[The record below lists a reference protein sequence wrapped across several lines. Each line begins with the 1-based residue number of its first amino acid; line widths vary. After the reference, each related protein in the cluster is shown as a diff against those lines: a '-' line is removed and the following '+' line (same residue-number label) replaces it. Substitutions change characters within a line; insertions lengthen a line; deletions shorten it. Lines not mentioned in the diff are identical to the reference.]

1 MAGKQGHG
9 GTFCPEGAAKAQCFS
24 PSSAVSLA
32 PYSPEHGLFSSPAS
46 EAGWLSCPPPQ
57 AESPTH
63 ESLTL
68 EELLTPVTEKLKYL
82 LKKAEDFQ
90 TYLLYSRDRMQ
101 KEQFAKA
108 VPTFLQMCQPY
119 FEYLESTARSYN
131 SGLGALQA
139 SVRKRLL
146 EISEQLAL
154 RLEQLVLMYASFSFV
169 SLEDTDPFNVSCF
182 FCGRF
187 WLSEWRQLSVF
198 RFCISAPYT
207 AARLP
212 CNLYKKMR
220 WNLDFLEEGAGAG
233 GRRRAHRTE
242 YYFLCFRDTGRENA
256 VKMQKLWSIGRWVP
270 LDPDTEHSSD
280 VLQWV
285 LCPQPTGD
293 FQPLLTIGFEEPS
306 HTLATDL
313 LVQILSTPT
322 CAPLPCPGTSREPLY
337 WGSPGGQG
345 Q

>member
-1 MAGKQGHG
+1 MGKLRQRDAETGPRDGRQAGVWWHLLPRGRCQGPVLQPWQRREPGSLQPGAWPLLFARLRSPLAELPGTAGQVPDPREPHAGRAAHPRHG
-9 GTFCPEGAAKAQCFS
+9 EAQVPAEEGRGF
-24 PSSAVSLA
+24 PDI
-32 PYSPEHGLFSSPAS
+32 PA
-46 EAGWLSCPPPQ
+46 
-57 AESPTH
+57 
-63 ESLTL
+63 
-68 EELLTPVTEKLKYL
+68 
-82 LKKAEDFQ
+82 
-90 TYLLYSRDRMQ
+90 
-101 KEQFAKA
+101 
-108 VPTFLQMCQPY
+108 LQMCQPY

-131 SGLGALQA
+131 SSLGALQA

-220 WNLDFLEEGAGAG
+220 WNLDFLEEGVGAG
-233 GRRRAHRTE
+233 GRRRGHRTE

-256 VKMQKLWSIGRWVP
+256 IKMQKLWSIGRWVP
-270 LDPDTEHSSD
+270 LDPDTEHSCD

-313 LVQILSTPT
+313 LVQILSAPT
-322 CAPLPCPGTSREPLY
+322 CVPLPCPGTSREPLY

>member
-1 MAGKQGHG
+1 MAGKQGYG
-9 GTFCPEGAAKAQCFS
+9 GTFCPEGSAKAQCFS
-24 PSSAVSLA
+24 PGSVASLA
-32 PYSPEHGLFSSPAS
+32 PCSPDSSLFSSPAA
-46 EAGWLSCPPPQ
+46 EARWLSCPAPQ

-63 ESLTL
+63 ENLTL

-131 SGLGALQA
+131 SSLGGLQA

-169 SLEDTDPFNVSCF
+169 SLEDTDPFN
-182 FCGRF
+182 
-187 WLSEWRQLSVF
+187 
-198 RFCISAPYT
+198 
-207 AARLP
+207 
-212 CNLYKKMR
+212 
-220 WNLDFLEEGAGAG
+220 
-233 GRRRAHRTE
+233 
-242 YYFLCFRDTGRENA
+242 YFLCFRDTGRENA

-270 LDPDTEHSSD
+270 LDPDAEHSYD

-313 LVQILSTPT
+313 LVQILSSPA
-322 CAPLPCPGTSREPLY
+322 CAPLPCPGASREPVH

>member
-1 MAGKQGHG
+1 MGPNRVPPAAGPWPWGSWAHLPPAG
-9 GTFCPEGAAKAQCFS
+9 GLVPR
-24 PSSAVSLA
+24 PLA
-32 PYSPEHGLFSSPAS
+32 
-46 EAGWLSCPPPQ
+46 

-63 ESLTL
+63 ENLTL

-131 SGLGALQA
+131 SSLGGLQA

-187 WLSEWRQLSVF
+187 WLSEWRQVSVF

-212 CNLYKKMR
+212 RNLYKKMR
-220 WNLDFLEEGAGAG
+220 WNLDVLEEGAGSSGVDG
-233 GRRRAHRTE
+233 GVHLASHWAL
-242 YYFLCFRDTGRENA
+242 YFLCFRDTGRENA

-270 LDPDTEHSSD
+270 LDPDAEHSYD
-280 VLQWV
+280 VLV

-313 LVQILSTPT
+313 LVQILSSPA
-322 CAPLPCPGTSREPLY
+322 CAPLPCPGASREPVH
-337 WGSPGGQG
+337 WGSPGRQG

>member
-1 MAGKQGHG
+1 MG
-9 GTFCPEGAAKAQCFS
+9 CP
-24 PSSAVSLA
+24 A
-32 PYSPEHGLFSSPAS
+32 PPA
-46 EAGWLSCPPPQ
+46 EP
-57 AESPTH
+57 PTH
-63 ESLTL
+63 ENLTL

-90 TYLLYSRDRMQ
+90 TYLLYSRDKMQ

-119 FEYLESTARSYN
+119 FEYLESAARSYN
-131 SGLGALQA
+131 SGLGPQQEA
-139 SVRKRLL
+139 VRKRLL
-146 EISEQLAL
+146 EISEQLAS

-207 AARLP
+207 AARRP

-220 WNLDFLEEGAGAG
+220 WNLDILEEGAGAG
-233 GRRRAHRTE
+233 GRHRG
-242 YYFLCFRDTGRENA
+242 YFLCFRDTGRENA
-256 VKMQKLWSIGRWVP
+256 IKIQKLWSIGRWVP
-270 LDPDTEHSSD
+270 LDPDAERCSD

-285 LCPQPTGD
+285 LCSQPTGD

-313 LVQILSTPT
+313 LLQILKGGAAQPQ
-322 CAPLPCPGTSREPLY
+322 
-337 WGSPGGQG
+337 WGAEG
-345 Q
+345 

>member
-1 MAGKQGHG
+1 MAGKQGYG
-9 GTFCPEGAAKAQCFS
+9 ATFCPEGSAKAQCFS
-24 PSSAVSLA
+24 PAGDMSL
-32 PYSPEHGLFSSPAS
+32 SPCSPGHGLFSPVS
-46 EAGWLSCPPPQ
+46 EARWLSCPAPR

-63 ESLTL
+63 ENLTL
-68 EELLTPVTEKLKYL
+68 EELLVPVTEKLKYL

-131 SGLGALQA
+131 AGLGSLQE

-146 EISEQLAL
+146 EISEQLAS

-220 WNLDFLEEGAGAG
+220 WNLDILEEGAGAG
-233 GRRRAHRTE
+233 GRRRGHRTE

-256 VKMQKLWSIGRWVP
+256 IKMQKLWSIGRWVP
-270 LDPDTEHSSD
+270 LDPDTEHCSD
-280 VLQWV
+280 VLHWV

-313 LVQILSTPT
+313 LVQILSTPA
-322 CAPLPCPGTSREPLY
+322 CAPLPCPGPSREALS

>member
-1 MAGKQGHG
+1 LL
-9 GTFCPEGAAKAQCFS
+9 GA
-24 PSSAVSLA
+24 
-32 PYSPEHGLFSSPAS
+32 PAS
-46 EAGWLSCPPPQ
+46 SRGLG
-57 AESPTH
+57 ESPTH
-63 ESLTL
+63 EKLML

-108 VPTFLQMCQPY
+108 VPTILQMCQPY
-119 FEYLESTARSYN
+119 FEYLESTARSY
-131 SGLGALQA
+131 SSSLGTLQL

-187 WLSEWRQLSVF
+187 WLSELCQVSVF

-207 AARLP
+207 AAHLP
-212 CNLYKKMR
+212 RNLYKKMR
-220 WNLDFLEEGAGAG
+220 WNLDVLEEGAGAG
-233 GRRRAHRTE
+233 G
-242 YYFLCFRDTGRENA
+242 YFLCFRDTGKENA

-270 LDPDTEHSSD
+270 LVPDAEHSSD

-313 LVQILSTPT
+313 LVQILSAPAY
-322 CAPLPCPGTSREPLY
+322 APLPCPGASREPLH
-337 WGSPGGQG
+337 
-345 Q
+345 